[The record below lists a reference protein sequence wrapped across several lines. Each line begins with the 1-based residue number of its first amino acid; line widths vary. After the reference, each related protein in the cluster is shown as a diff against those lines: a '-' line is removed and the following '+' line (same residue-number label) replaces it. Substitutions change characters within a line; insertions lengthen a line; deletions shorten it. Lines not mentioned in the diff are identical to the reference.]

1 MACSIES
8 RKHMMMIRSLFF
20 APANRADLVA
30 KFPRFQADCY
40 VVDLE
45 DGTPLAEKER
55 ARAGIAELV
64 ANARKQPLGGALTV
78 RVNEPESDQYLED
91 LDAALRADVDG
102 IVIPKLEKVE
112 QLYPALHLMRRLER
126 DTPRA
131 APRFIVGGIESITG
145 VTNSAALCAAH
156 PAIAAVYFGAE
167 DLASDLGAR
176 RTADSAEVA
185 YARSRV
191 LLHAKAARILAL
203 DQAVVEIRDDNHFEH
218 DATTGRDMGYDGKI
232 CLLPRQ
238 LDVANRVFRPS
249 DAELDHARRLIAR
262 YEEAMARG
270 IGTIDFE
277 GKMVDGPL
285 LKRAQRL
292 VGFAGALGAQG
303 AK

>member
-1 MACSIES
+1 MACSAER

-30 KFPRFQADCY
+30 KFPRFTADCY

-55 ARAGIAELV
+55 ARAGLAALV
-64 ANARKQPLGGALTV
+64 AAARKQLVGGLLTV

-91 LDAALRADVDG
+91 LNAALRADVDG

-112 QLYPALHLMRRLER
+112 QLYPALHHMRRLDR

-131 APRFIVGGIESITG
+131 VPRFIVGGIESIAG
-145 VTNSAALCAAH
+145 VTNSAVLCAAH

-176 RTADSAEVA
+176 RTANSAEVA

-203 DQAVVEIRDDNHFEH
+203 DQAVLEIRDDNHFEG

-249 DAELDHARRLIAR
+249 DAELEHARRLIAC
-262 YEEAMARG
+262 YAEAMARG

-285 LKRAQRL
+285 LKRAQRM
-292 VGFAGALGAQG
+292 VEFADVLAARG
-303 AK
+303 KI

>member
-1 MACSIES
+1 M
-8 RKHMMMIRSLFF
+8 
-20 APANRADLVA
+20 
-30 KFPRFQADCY
+30 
-40 VVDLE
+40 DLE

-55 ARAGIAELV
+55 ARAGLAALV
-64 ANARKQPLGGALTV
+64 AAARKQLVGGLLTV

-91 LDAALRADVDG
+91 LNAALRADVDG

-112 QLYPALHLMRRLER
+112 QLYPALHLMRRLDR
-126 DTPRA
+126 DTPLA
-131 APRFIVGGIESITG
+131 VPRFIVVGVESIAG

-176 RTADSAEVA
+176 RTASSAEVA

-203 DQAVVEIRDDNHFEH
+203 DQAVLEIRDDNHFEG
-218 DATTGRDMGYDGKI
+218 DATMGRDMGYDGKI

-238 LDVANRVFRPS
+238 LDVANRVFSPS
-249 DAELDHARRLIAR
+249 EVELEHARRLIAR

-285 LKRAQRL
+285 LKRAQRI
-292 VGFAGALGAQG
+292 VGFADVLAARG
-303 AK
+303 KK

>member
-1 MACSIES
+1 MACSVES

-30 KFPRFQADCY
+30 KFPRFPADCY

-45 DGTPLAEKER
+45 DGTPLAEKEP
-55 ARAGIAELV
+55 ARAGLAALV
-64 ANARKQPLGGALTV
+64 AAARKQPVDGLLTV

-91 LDAALRADVDG
+91 LDAALRADIDG

-112 QLYPALHLMRRLER
+112 QLYPALHLMRRLDR
-126 DTPRA
+126 DAPRA

-203 DQAVVEIRDDNHFEH
+203 DQAVLEIRDDNHFER

-238 LDVANRVFRPS
+238 LEVANRVFRPS

-285 LKRAQRL
+285 LKRAQRM
-292 VGFAGALGAQG
+292 VGFANALAARGT
-303 AK
+303 K

>member
-30 KFPRFQADCY
+30 KFPRFPADCY

-45 DGTPLAEKER
+45 DGTPLAEKEP
-55 ARAGIAELV
+55 ARAGLAAMV
-64 ANARKQPLGGALTV
+64 AAARKQSVGGLLTV

-102 IVIPKLEKVE
+102 IVIPKLEQVE
-112 QLYPALHLMRRLER
+112 QLYPALHLMRRLDR
-126 DTPRA
+126 DAPRA

-176 RTADSAEVA
+176 RTADPAEVA

-203 DQAVVEIRDDNHFEH
+203 DQAVLEIRDDNHFER

-238 LDVANRVFRPS
+238 LEVANRVFRPS

-285 LKRAQRL
+285 LKRAQRM
-292 VGFAGALGAQG
+292 VGFAEALAARGT
-303 AK
+303 K